1 MPSRWSLLAALVTS
15 LAIHLLAGL
24 AITSPW
30 LRAQPACDRQAT
42 IEPPPGLI
50 PAPPRLGIERSRAVT
65 VTWVGFETPTEHE
78 AKQSEVEQAALTPA
92 PGLAELAAADPAP
105 PAPEPGPPSEPA
117 RSADSTPAALPPS
130 RPSIPMDALAP
141 VAIAPP
147 TQMQTDT
154 LEAEPASL
162 SAAEPR
168 VQQAEPDAPA
178 TPATPSRVR
187 SGRPGIEDQR
197 ESDAAAR
204 QKPLRYT
211 PGKPIAAEGI
221 EITTVRPD
229 FGTAVRMLANPQDPL
244 VIIEFRSDGHV
255 QRARFA
261 RSGTRVLG
269 TGNPYVDGAIL
280 DAIYRWTARGAAIDA
295 LPEGQTLTYTV
306 QLLLR
311 G

>member
-1 MPSRWSLLAALVTS
+1 MPSRWSLPAAFVAS
-15 LAIHLLAGL
+15 LGIHLLAGL

-30 LRAQPACDRQAT
+30 LRAPSAFDRHAT
-42 IEPPPGLI
+42 IKPPPGLT
-50 PAPPRLGIERSRAVT
+50 PTPPRVGIERSRAVT

-78 AKQSEVEQAALTPA
+78 ARESEVEQAALTPA
-92 PGLAELAAADPAP
+92 SGFAELAAADPAP
-105 PAPEPGPPSEPA
+105 PAPPSERA
-117 RSADSTPAALPPS
+117 GSAEPTPAELPPS

-154 LEAEPASL
+154 LEAGPASS

-168 VQQAEPDAPA
+168 VQRDEPAAPA
-178 TPATPSRVR
+178 TPATPSQVR

-204 QKPLRYT
+204 QKPLKYT